1 MDELTNSRIA
11 LNTKDACAYLG
22 INRNLLDSFRRCG
35 LIKAIKTGR
44 FYIYPVSELNA
55 FVERNT
61 GKEITKDGIV
71 FDCY

>member
-1 MDELTNSRIA
+1 MEELTNNRIA
-11 LNTKDACAYLG
+11 LNTKDACTYLG

-44 FYIYPVSELNA
+44 FYIYPVSELKA
-55 FVERNT
+55 FVENNT